1 MADARD
7 EIFWYDDLL
16 FVGEIDVLPF
26 VLSVVML
33 HRFVYTASSLVVLR
47 GNIPVH
53 EQILIHYMIFLP
65 FEVEQHACIFPVHI

>member
-33 HRFVYTASSLVVLR
+33 HRFVYTAFSLVVLR

-53 EQILIHYMIFLP
+53 EILLP